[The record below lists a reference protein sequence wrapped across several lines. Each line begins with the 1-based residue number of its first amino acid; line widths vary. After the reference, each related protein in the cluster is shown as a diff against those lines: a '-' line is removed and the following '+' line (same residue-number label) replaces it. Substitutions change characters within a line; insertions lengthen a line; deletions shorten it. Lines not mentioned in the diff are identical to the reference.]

1 METNPPQGNP
11 NVDSADVPPANESD
25 REPVVDASAAV
36 DEIAVVETEA
46 TDDAEEL
53 PEADGDTPPFLEFLD
68 DWEKEQ
74 QPDK

>member
-1 METNPPQGNP
+1 METNPPQRDP
-11 NVDSADVPPANESD
+11 NVDSADVPPASESD
-25 REPVVDASAAV
+25 REAVAEASAAA
-36 DEIAVVETEA
+36 DEAVVEVEA

-68 DWEKEQ
+68 DWEKEK

>member
-11 NVDSADVPPANESD
+11 IVDAADVPPASESD
-25 REPVVDASAAV
+25 REPVAEASAAA
-36 DEIAVVETEA
+36 DEIAVVEAEA

-53 PEADGDTPPFLEFLD
+53 PEADDDTPPFLEFLD
-68 DWEKEQ
+68 DWEKKT

>member
-25 REPVVDASAAV
+25 REPVVDASAAA
-36 DEIAVVETEA
+36 DEAVVEAEA

-68 DWEKEQ
+68 DWEKER
-74 QPDK
+74 QPDE